1 MEEQNKS
8 HFWRFAAGLA
18 LLMALGLG
26 IYYAIGWY
34 EWRGVQNEAAANDR
48 ALQDMKELE
57 AQYENDTYGGTTPE
71 ATLALFIDA
80 LKKGDI
86 DLASKYFV
94 VDEREAWLNNLRR
107 IQEGGKL
114 NSMIRDIGTAQRGQD
129 IDKNGAIFSLA
140 NSSNEIT
147 AMIYLASGKN
157 GVWKILEL

>member
-1 MEEQNKS
+1 
-8 HFWRFAAGLA
+8 
-18 LLMALGLG
+18 
-26 IYYAIGWY
+26 
-34 EWRGVQNEAAANDR
+34 
-48 ALQDMKELE
+48 MKELE